1 MSGEVSGEEHNERT
15 ERTEERALQAAIMT
29 EFGTLDD
36 VVVNRNNVG
45 TANYGTA
52 KVAYGLGGKGAPDL
66 MIEVRITTNTFTSTW
81 AVLWVEVKTP
91 NGRIDKHQREWHA
104 AARRRGR
111 PCVVARSVG
120 DVRVAIGDVRRGAV
134 TIYDRSKGK
143 AVCDGE

>member
-1 MSGEVSGEEHNERT
+1 MSGEVSNEEREEHA
-15 ERTEERALQAAIMT
+15 EERALQAAIMT

-66 MIEVRITTNTFTSTW
+66 MIEVRITTNAFTSTW
-81 AVLWVEVKTP
+81 AVLWVECKTLR
-91 NGRIDKHQREWHA
+91 GRIDKHQREWHA

-111 PCVVARSVG
+111 PCIVARSVG